1 MRSCKLKDR
10 HFADG
15 KMMMAGNLLKGTMI
29 LTLGL
34 VLSRILGVLYVI
46 PFYQLI
52 GEEYVVL
59 YQYAYVPYTIMLAIA
74 VSGVPVAVS
83 KFVSKYNAM
92 GDYATGRKLVK
103 SSGILMLVT
112 GFIGFLILF
121 LLAEPLAHVVMKE
134 NADPT
139 QPVPF
144 TVNDVA
150 TVIKYVS
157 FAVLVVPAM
166 SLVRGFFQGYQ
177 HMTPTAISQLIEQ
190 IIRIAVLLVGSF
202 IVVKLIGGT
211 EKTAVSFAVFA
222 AFIGAL
228 ASMAVLYWYW
238 KKLKP
243 EFDDLMTGTGEPQ
256 SPRSIKSIYKEML
269 IYTVPFALVGVI
281 NPLFQFID
289 MITFNNAMVAIG
301 YDQTTSQTLLGMLNF
316 STHKLVMIP
325 VMLAMG
331 FSMTLIPLITTY
343 YAKDDVGGLTKSL
356 NQTFQV
362 LLFLTLPAAL
372 GISVL
377 AYEFYTVFYEA
388 STTGAGVLA
397 AYAPVAI
404 LFALYP
410 VTTAILQGIDQQ
422 KLIILNLMIGI
433 LVKMLL
439 NTPLIKVF
447 ETNGAI
453 LATSIGYITAIV
465 LNFLV
470 IRYFLAYE
478 TRMLFRRILLIA
490 GLTAV
495 MLVLAFISK
504 ELLELVLNPD
514 SKLQALVII
523 LISAGIGAA
532 FYGFVSL
539 KLGLAQRLFGDRL
552 TRLTRKL
559 GMS

>member
-1 MRSCKLKDR
+1 
-10 HFADG
+10 
-15 KMMMAGNLLKGTMI
+15 MMMAGNLLKGTMI

-103 SSGILMLVT
+103 SSGLIMVVT
-112 GFIGFLILF
+112 GFVGFLILF
-121 LLAEPLAHVVMKE
+121 FLAEPLAHVVLKE

-139 QPVPF
+139 VPVPF
-144 TVNDVA
+144 TVDDVA

-157 FAVLVVPAM
+157 FAVLIVPAM

-190 IIRIAVLLVGSF
+190 IVRIAVLLVGAF
-202 IVVKLIGGT
+202 VVVKLIGGT

-222 AFIGAL
+222 AFIGAI
-228 ASMAVLYWYW
+228 ASMGVLAWYW

-243 EFDDLMTGTGEPQ
+243 EFDAEMHQTGTITSEH
-256 SPRSIKSIYKEML
+256 SLKSIYKEML

-289 MITFNNAMVAIG
+289 MITFNNAMATIG
-301 YDQTTSQTLLGMLNF
+301 YNQSESQTLLGMLNF
-316 STHKLVMIP
+316 SAHKLVMIP

-343 YAKDDVGGLTKSL
+343 YAKQDVTGLTRSL

-388 STTGAGVLA
+388 SDTGASVLA

-422 KLIILNLMIGI
+422 KLIILNLMVGI
-433 LVKMLL
+433 LVKMVL
-439 NTPLIKVF
+439 NVPFIRLF

-453 LATSIGYITAIV
+453 LATSVGYITAIV

-478 TRMLFRRILLIA
+478 TKMLFRRILLIT
-490 GLTAV
+490 GLTLV
-495 MLVLAFISK
+495 MLVLAFFTK
-504 ELLELVLNPD
+504 EALELVLNPD

-523 LISAGIGAA
+523 ALSAGVGAI

-539 KLGLAQRLFGDRL
+539 KLGLAQKLFGARL
-552 TRLTRKL
+552 TRITRKL
-559 GMS
+559 GISS

>member
-1 MRSCKLKDR
+1 
-10 HFADG
+10 
-15 KMMMAGNLLKGTMI
+15 MMAGNLLKGTMI

-52 GEEYVVL
+52 GEEYIVL

-103 SSGILMLVT
+103 SSGLIMLVT
-112 GFIGFLILF
+112 GLIGFLILF
-121 LLAEPLAHVVMKE
+121 FMAEPLAHVVMKDDV
-134 NADPT
+134 DPT
-139 QPVPF
+139 KPMPF
-144 TVNDVA
+144 NVDDVA

-157 FAVLVVPAM
+157 FAVLIVPAM
-166 SLVRGFFQGYQ
+166 SLVRGFYQGYQ
-177 HMTPTAISQLIEQ
+177 HMTPTAVSQLIEQ
-190 IIRIAVLLVGSF
+190 IVRIAVLLVGAF
-202 IVVKLIGGT
+202 VVVKLVGGT

-222 AFIGAL
+222 AFIGAI
-228 ASMAVLYWYW
+228 ASMGVLAWYW

-243 EFDDLMTGTGEPQ
+243 EFDVMMTETGNVTSEH
-256 SPRSIKSIYKEML
+256 SLKSIYKEML

-289 MITFNNAMVAIG
+289 MITFNNAMVSIG
-301 YDQTTSQTLLGMLNF
+301 VDQADSNTLLGMLNF
-316 STHKLVMIP
+316 SSHKLVMIP

-343 YAKDDVGGLTKSL
+343 YTKQDVSGLTRSL

-362 LLFLTLPAAL
+362 LMFLTLPAAL

-388 STTGAGVLA
+388 SETGSSILA
-397 AYAPVAI
+397 FYAPVAI

-410 VTTAILQGIDQQ
+410 VTTAILQGIDKQ

-433 LVKMLL
+433 LVKMIL
-439 NTPLIKVF
+439 NTPLIKMF

-453 LATSIGYITAIV
+453 LATAIGYITAIT

-470 IRYFLAYE
+470 IRYFLAYQ
-478 TRMLFRRILLIA
+478 TKMLFRRLLLIA
-490 GLTAV
+490 ALTAL

-504 ELLELVLNPD
+504 ELLENVLNPD
-514 SKLQALVII
+514 SKLQSLVII
-523 LISAGIGAA
+523 ILSAGVGAA

-539 KLGLAQRLFGDRL
+539 KLGLAQKLFGERL
-552 TRLTRKL
+552 TRITRKL
-559 GMS
+559 GIS

>member
-1 MRSCKLKDR
+1 
-10 HFADG
+10 
-15 KMMMAGNLLKGTMI
+15 MMAGNLLKGTMI

-52 GEEYVVL
+52 GEEYIVL

-103 SSGILMLVT
+103 SSGLIMLVT
-112 GFIGFLILF
+112 GLIGFLILF
-121 LLAEPLAHVVMKE
+121 FMAEPLAHVVMKDDV
-134 NADPT
+134 DPAK
-139 QPVPF
+139 PMPF
-144 TVNDVA
+144 NVDDVA

-157 FAVLVVPAM
+157 FAVLIVPAM
-166 SLVRGFFQGYQ
+166 SLVRGFYQGYQ
-177 HMTPTAISQLIEQ
+177 HMTPTAVSQLIEQ
-190 IIRIAVLLVGSF
+190 IVRIAVLLVGAF
-202 IVVKLIGGT
+202 VVVKLVGGT

-222 AFIGAL
+222 AFIGAI
-228 ASMAVLYWYW
+228 ASMGVLAWYW

-243 EFDDLMTGTGEPQ
+243 EFDVMMTETGNVTSEH
-256 SPRSIKSIYKEML
+256 SLKSIYKEML

-289 MITFNNAMVAIG
+289 MITFNNAMVSIG
-301 YDQTTSQTLLGMLNF
+301 VDQADSNTLLGMLNF
-316 STHKLVMIP
+316 SSHKLVMIP

-343 YAKDDVGGLTKSL
+343 YTKQDVSGLTRSL

-362 LLFLTLPAAL
+362 LMFLTLPAAL

-388 STTGAGVLA
+388 SETGSSILA
-397 AYAPVAI
+397 FYAPVAI

-410 VTTAILQGIDQQ
+410 VTTAILQGIDKQ

-439 NTPLIKVF
+439 NTPLIKMF

-453 LATSIGYITAIV
+453 LATAIGYITAIT

-470 IRYFLAYE
+470 IRYFLAYQ
-478 TRMLFRRILLIA
+478 TKMLFRRLLLIA
-490 GLTAV
+490 ALTAV
-495 MLVLAFISK
+495 MLILAFISK
-504 ELLELVLNPD
+504 ELLENVLNPD
-514 SKLQALVII
+514 SKLQSLVII
-523 LISAGIGAA
+523 ILSAGVGAT

-539 KLGLAQRLFGDRL
+539 KLGLAQKLFGERL
-552 TRLTRKL
+552 TRITRKL
-559 GMS
+559 GIS